1 MNSTPPVSQSPIASD
16 PAQQNTAA
24 PGNSVSSGGDRSE
37 FAAALRSAGAKPA
50 RKAAGTKPGDGG
62 SVGGSLPV
70 PGNLSPPPTPPA
82 PPIAAG
88 GTGAGT
94 AASAAAAQTVA
105 ARAIGGSQAA
115 SRPAPMPGGV
125 PVKVDQNLRG
135 ASGSPVAAPGAQ
147 NEVSPGGAQAVGL
160 PVAGR
165 PASPLSDAPLK
176 AGGAGG
182 ASTAMSG
189 DSRSAVDPGAELAQ
203 ALGLPATG
211 LAGAAAQDGH
221 AAGTTVAAAGTAAA
235 GTAAAG
241 TDAAGAAAA
250 GSAAAQIAA
259 TGVAAASKG
268 AATAASRATSAA
280 QAGAA
285 AGSARKPLT
294 AVAATAAFNAA
305 TSGPTS
311 RDGNAAPATNVG
323 ASANTDATAEAVTA
337 SAMAAAA
344 TGAAPIDASFAGAA
358 DSPSSPID
366 ALTAPAMGGVARGAG
381 RSNGAPVS
389 APAVSAP
396 GAAAAAKAAAS
407 APAVDALADLGK
419 ADPRASGGSGD
430 SPLLDTSGNAAA
442 GAAQLSVNTTAV
454 ADAAPTPTLKVAAG
468 MDTPEFGQGLADRV
482 SWMVGNNLNGAK
494 LQVNPPQLGPI
505 EVRIAVQGSHAQV
518 WLTSHS
524 AVTRDALEASSPKL
538 RDMLGAQGFGQ
549 VSVDI
554 SQRSYQERSSQP
566 QPYDWTPSASRS
578 PAAAAVQSTASLL
591 PRTGSGALDAYA

>member
-24 PGNSVSSGGDRSE
+24 PANSVSSGGDRSD

-50 RKAAGTKPGDGG
+50 RRAAGTKPADGG

-94 AASAAAAQTVA
+94 ATSAAAGQTSA
-105 ARAIGGSQAA
+105 ARAVGGSQAA
-115 SRPAPMPGGV
+115 SRSAPMPGV

-135 ASGSPVAAPGAQ
+135 ASAGSPVAAPGAQ
-147 NEVSPGGAQAVGL
+147 NGVSPGGESAQALGL
-160 PVAGR
+160 PVAGQ

-176 AGGAGG
+176 AGGA
-182 ASTAMSG
+182 STAIPG

-203 ALGLPATG
+203 ALGLPATS
-211 LAGAAAQDGH
+211 L
-221 AAGTTVAAAGTAAA
+221 
-235 GTAAAG
+235 
-241 TDAAGAAAA
+241 AGAAAA

-259 TGVAAASKG
+259 MGVAAASKG
-268 AATAASRATSAA
+268 AATAASRAASAA

-285 AGSARKPLT
+285 AGSARKPMT
-294 AVAATAAFNAA
+294 AAAATAAFNAA
-305 TSGPTS
+305 TSGPS
-311 RDGNAAPATNVG
+311 SSDGNAAPATNVG

-366 ALTAPAMGGVARGAG
+366 ALAAPAMGGVARGAG

-396 GAAAAAKAAAS
+396 GAAAAAKAAAN
-407 APAVDALADLGK
+407 APAVDALADLGR

-442 GAAQLSVNTTAV
+442 GAAQLSANTLGP

-554 SQRSYQERSSQP
+554 SQRSYQERSPHPQ

-578 PAAAAVQSTASLL
+578 PAAAAVQSTASVL
-591 PRTGSGALDAYA
+591 PRTASGALDAYA

>member
-1 MNSTPPVSQSPIASD
+1 VGGPGAAWFHASPG
-16 PAQQNTAA
+16 A
-24 PGNSVSSGGDRSE
+24 PGDTRN
-37 FAAALRSAGAKPA
+37 
-50 RKAAGTKPGDGG
+50 
-62 SVGGSLPV
+62 
-70 PGNLSPPPTPPA
+70 
-82 PPIAAG
+82 
-88 GTGAGT
+88 
-94 AASAAAAQTVA
+94 AAS
-105 ARAIGGSQAA
+105 
-115 SRPAPMPGGV
+115 
-125 PVKVDQNLRG
+125 
-135 ASGSPVAAPGAQ
+135 
-147 NEVSPGGAQAVGL
+147 
-160 PVAGR
+160 
-165 PASPLSDAPLK
+165 
-176 AGGAGG
+176 
-182 ASTAMSG
+182 
-189 DSRSAVDPGAELAQ
+189 SAAELAQ
-203 ALGLPATG
+203 ALGLPGTG
-211 LAGAAAQDGH
+211 LAEAAAQDGH
-221 AAGTTVAAAGTAAA
+221 TAGAPGAAAGTAAA
-235 GTAAAG
+235 GTAAP
-241 TDAAGAAAA
+241 GAA
-250 GSAAAQIAA
+250 S
-259 TGVAAASKG
+259 G
-268 AATAASRATSAA
+268 AATAASRAASAA

-285 AGSARKPLT
+285 AGSARRPMT
-294 AVAATAAFNAA
+294 AAAATAAFNAA
-305 TSGPTS
+305 TSGPSST
-311 RDGNAAPATNVG
+311 DGNAAPATNVG

-366 ALTAPAMGGVARGAG
+366 ALAAPAMGGVARGAG
-381 RSNGAPVS
+381 RSIGAPVS

-396 GAAAAAKAAAS
+396 GAATAAKAAAN
-407 APAVDALADLGK
+407 APAVAALADSGR

-442 GAAQLSVNTTAV
+442 GAAQLSANTLGP

-554 SQRSYQERSSQP
+554 SQRSYQERSPHPQ
-566 QPYDWTPSASRS
+566 QPYDFTPSASRS

-591 PRTGSGALDAYA
+591 PRTASGALDAYA